1 MAPIEFGARCQAGDF
16 YQGYA
21 YAPAGHRLLY
31 RESHWL
37 YTGDGVVHRLG
48 VYSCATHELR
58 DYSGVSNICD
68 AEGRN
73 LSETIW
79 FPRSERRDDAAPA
92 EIEHAA
98 GQPLAGRCV
107 LQ

>member
-1 MAPIEFGARCQAGDF
+1 
-16 YQGYA
+16 
-21 YAPAGHRLLY
+21 
-31 RESHWL
+31 
-37 YTGDGVVHRLG
+37 
-48 VYSCATHELR
+48 LR